1 MRLGKAKLDM
11 TLDAW
16 FSLLSHFL
24 LLSLLAVGGAIT
36 TAPDMQR
43 FVVQE
48 QGWLSGMQF
57 NSCIAIAQ
65 AAPGPNLLFIPLI
78 GWQIGLQTGGGYG
91 AATAGMLATF
101 IGIMIPSS
109 TLTFATARWLHH
121 NADHPAARASKAALA
136 PISIAL
142 LIATAWLLTAAN
154 NQAARDWPLW
164 VFTVASLLLAWK
176 TKLHLLW
183 ILSTGA
189 LFGAL
194 GWI

>member
-1 MRLGKAKLDM
+1 M

-16 FSLLSHFL
+16 FSLLTHFL
-24 LLSLLAVGGAIT
+24 LLSLLAIGGAIT

-48 QGWLSGMQF
+48 QGWLSGTQF

-154 NQAARDWPLW
+154 NQPAKHWPLW
-164 VFTVASLLLAWK
+164 TYTVVSLLLAWK
-176 TKLHLLW
+176 TKMHLLW
-183 ILSTGA
+183 ILGAGA
-189 LFGAL
+189 LLGAL

>member
-1 MRLGKAKLDM
+1 M

-16 FSLLSHFL
+16 FSLLAHFL

-48 QGWLSGMQF
+48 QGWLSGVQF

-121 NADHPAARASKAALA
+121 NARHPAARASKAALA

-142 LIATAWLLTAAN
+142 LLATAWLLTAAN
-154 NQAARDWPLW
+154 DVAAKHWPLW
-164 VFTVASLLLAWK
+164 LFTASSLVLAWK

-189 LFGAL
+189 LLGAL

>member
-1 MRLGKAKLDM
+1 MSWDI
-11 TLDAW
+11 W
-16 FSLLSHFL
+16 FSLFTHFI

-48 QGWLSGMQF
+48 QGWLSATQF

-65 AAPGPNLLFIPLI
+65 AAPGPNVLFIPLM
-78 GWQIGLQTGGGYG
+78 GWQIGLQTGGGYD
-91 AATAGMLATF
+91 AAVAGLLATF

-109 TLTFATARWLHH
+109 MLTFATARWLHH
-121 NADHPAARASKAALA
+121 NAQHLAARASKAALA

-142 LIATAWLLTAAN
+142 LLATTWLLTTAN
-154 NQAARDWPLW
+154 SDWSQHWRLW
-164 VFTVASLLLAWK
+164 LFTAVSLLLAWK

-183 ILSTGA
+183 ILGA
-189 LFGAL
+189 GAVLGML
-194 GWI
+194 GWV

>member
-1 MRLGKAKLDM
+1 M
-11 TLDAW
+11 TLDVLL
-16 FSLLSHFL
+16 SLLTHFL
-24 LLSLLAVGGAIT
+24 LLSLLAIGGAIT

-48 QGWLSGMQF
+48 QGWLSGVQF

-65 AAPGPNLLFIPLI
+65 AAPGPNLLFIPLM

-121 NADHPAARASKAALA
+121 NANHVVARASKAALA

-154 NQAARDWPLW
+154 NDAARHWPLW
-164 VFTVASLLLAWK
+164 LFTLTSLILAWK
-176 TKLHLLW
+176 TQMHLLV
-183 ILSTGA
+183 ILGA
-189 LFGAL
+189 GAAL
-194 GWI
+194 GAFGLI